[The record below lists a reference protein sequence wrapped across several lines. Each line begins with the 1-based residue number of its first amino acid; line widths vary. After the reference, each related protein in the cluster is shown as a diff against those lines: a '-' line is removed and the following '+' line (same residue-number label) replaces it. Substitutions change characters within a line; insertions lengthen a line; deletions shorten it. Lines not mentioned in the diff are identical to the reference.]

1 VNCIK
6 HTDLA
11 FLNVT
16 QLFPGSP
23 HNARASEKISQFVC
37 VVEKVRRGFV
47 EQIASL
53 NGDLGGTFGAKNHA
67 SLTRVND
74 LQPPGD

>member
-11 FLNVT
+11 RLNVT
-16 QLFPGSP
+16 QLFLVSP
-23 HNARASEKISQFVC
+23 HNARALEKVSQFVC

-47 EQIASL
+47 EQIASRI
-53 NGDLGGTFGAKNHA
+53 GD
-67 SLTRVND
+67 
-74 LQPPGD
+74 